1 MQKKSPWSLC
11 LPTKSDL
18 LLSNTARLKLS
29 YPATPPPYPP
39 LPHPSACPHHK
50 QPPTPTPHHPTQ
62 ARTHTHTT
70 PTFAT
75 TRWSSRLSF
84 CRSSLGYFSPE
95 SVQTFQTASC
105 LCKSSGTKKK
115 THCEAMVTSQIRILK
130 KQKNE
135 TLQTKLFKPP
145 NKKIEGELYC
155 CFDKIEGGTSRA
167 F

>member
-1 MQKKSPWSLC
+1 MQKKCPWSLC

-39 LPHPSACPHHK
+39 LTLLLALTTNNLPPLPH
-50 QPPTPTPHHPTQ
+50 TTPHKH
-62 ARTHTHTT
+62 THIHTT

-95 SVQTFQTASC
+95 SVQTFQTASY

-115 THCEAMVTSQIRILK
+115 QKTLWSHGYKPSL
-130 KQKNE
+130 KNE

-145 NKKIEGELYC
+145 NKKIEGELYS

>member
-1 MQKKSPWSLC
+1 MQKKCPWSLC

-39 LPHPSACPHHK
+39 LTLLLALTTNNLPPLPH
-50 QPPTPTPHHPTQ
+50 TTPHKH
-62 ARTHTHTT
+62 THIHTT

-95 SVQTFQTASC
+95 SVQTFQTASY
-105 LCKSSGTKKK
+105 LCKSSGTKKTK
-115 THCEAMVTSQIRILK
+115 NIVKPWLQAILK
-130 KQKNE
+130 KQKTRHFKQNCLS
-135 TLQTKLFKPP
+135 LQIRKLKENCTPALTK
-145 NKKIEGELYC
+145 
-155 CFDKIEGGTSRA
+155 
-167 F
+167 